1 MPSSNRRPRSVRPH
15 AGGGAVMLIG
25 GAEDKL
31 KTRRILSRFVKL
43 AGGAEAR
50 IVVVST
56 ASMLGEVTAET
67 YKAIFTELG
76 VAQVTGMRPQ
86 SRREAEDPQVAAM
99 LVEAT
104 GVFLTGGNQ
113 LRLTSIVA
121 GTRLDSGLHL
131 AHDRGA
137 VIAGTSAGASALA
150 GHMLAFGD
158 SGPTPRHGIVQLAAG
173 LGLVPNTVVDQ
184 HFEERM
190 RLGRLLS
197 AIAQSPSLIGIGLDE
212 DTAAIVTVDGRME
225 VIGRGAVTVV
235 DGSNMQTDA
244 YRLRRRRPMMISGA
258 ILHSIPSGYI
268 FDLRARQLASDEG
281 GVRIEREASE

>member
-1 MPSSNRRPRSVRPH
+1 
-15 AGGGAVMLIG
+15 MLIG

-31 KTRRILSRFVKL
+31 KTRRILSRFVRL

-56 ASMLGEVTAET
+56 ASMLGEVTTET

-86 SRREAEDPQVAAM
+86 SRREAEDPQVAAT

-197 AIAQSPSLIGIGLDE
+197 AIAQSLRSSGSVWTRTRPRSSPSTGGWRSSAGE
-212 DTAAIVTVDGRME
+212 PSPSWTGRTCRPTR
-225 VIGRGAVTVV
+225 IACGGAGR
-235 DGSNMQTDA
+235 
-244 YRLRRRRPMMISGA
+244 
-258 ILHSIPSGYI
+258 
-268 FDLRARQLASDEG
+268 
-281 GVRIEREASE
+281 

>member
-1 MPSSNRRPRSVRPH
+1 
-15 AGGGAVMLIG
+15 MLIG

-31 KTRRILSRFVKL
+31 KAKRILSRFVKL
-43 AGGAEAR
+43 AGGPEAH

-56 ASMLGEVTAET
+56 ASMLGDVTTESYT
-67 YKAIFTELG
+67 AIFTELG
-76 VAQVTGMRPQ
+76 AAHVSGMRPQ
-86 SRREAEDPQVAAM
+86 ERKEAEDPGVAAA

-137 VIAGTSAGASALA
+137 VVAGTSAGASALA
-150 GHMLAFGD
+150 GYMLAFGD

-173 LGLVPNTVVDQ
+173 LGLVPDIVVDQ
-184 HFEERM
+184 HFEQRT

-197 AIAQSPSLIGIGLDE
+197 AIAQSPSLMGIGLDE
-212 DTAAIVTVDGRME
+212 DTAAIVSVDRKME
-225 VIGRGAVTVV
+225 VMGRGAVTVV
-235 DGSNMQTDA
+235 DGSNMETDA
-244 YRLRRRRPMMISGA
+244 YRLQRRRPMMISGA
-258 ILHSIPSGYI
+258 ILHSIPSGYV
-268 FDLRARQLASDEG
+268 FDLRARALVSDEG
-281 GVRIEREASE
+281 GVGAQREASE

>member
-1 MPSSNRRPRSVRPH
+1 MPSAKRRHLSARPR
-15 AGGGAVMLIG
+15 AGAGAVMLIG

-31 KTRRILSRFVKL
+31 KTKRILSRFVKL
-43 AGGAEAR
+43 AGGPEAH

-56 ASMLGEVTAET
+56 ASMLGQVTTES
-67 YKAIFTELG
+67 YNAIFTELG
-76 VAQVTGMRPQ
+76 AARVTGMHPQ
-86 SRREAEDPQVAAM
+86 ARAEAEGPHVAAT

-173 LGLVPNTVVDQ
+173 LGLVPNVVVDQ

-197 AIAQSPSLIGIGLDE
+197 AIAQSPSLIGLGLDE
-212 DTAAIVTVDGRME
+212 DTAAIVSVDGQME
-225 VIGRGAVTVV
+225 VIGRGSVTVV
-235 DGSNMQTDA
+235 DGSNMHTDA
-244 YRLRRRRPMMISGA
+244 YRLRGRRPMMISGA

-268 FDLRARQLASDEG
+268 FDLRARALTSDGG
-281 GVRIEREASE
+281 GVGTEREASE

>member
-1 MPSSNRRPRSVRPH
+1 MPSSSRRQRPQLPH
-15 AGGGAVMLIG
+15 AGAGAVMLIG

-31 KTRRILSRFVKL
+31 KARRILSTFVRL
-43 AGGAEAR
+43 AGGPEAH

-56 ASMLGEVTAET
+56 ASMLGDVTTDT
-67 YKAIFTELG
+67 YKEIFTELG
-76 VAQVTGMRPQ
+76 AARVSGMRPKE
-86 SRREAEDPQVAAM
+86 RREAEDPKVAAT

-121 GTRLDSGLHL
+121 GTRLDSSLHL

-158 SGPTPRHGIVQLAAG
+158 SGATPRHGIVQLAAG
-173 LGLVPNTVVDQ
+173 LGLVPNIVVDQ
-184 HFEERM
+184 HFEERT

-212 DTAAIVTVDGRME
+212 DTAAIVSADRRME
-225 VIGRGAVTVV
+225 VLGRGAVTVV
-235 DGSNMQTDA
+235 DGSRMETDA
-244 YRLRRRRPMMISGA
+244 FRLRGRRPMMISGA
-258 ILHSIPSGYI
+258 ILHSIPSGYA
-268 FDLRARQLASDEG
+268 FDLRARTLVSDEG
-281 GVRIEREASE
+281 GTRTEREASE

>member
-1 MPSSNRRPRSVRPH
+1 
-15 AGGGAVMLIG
+15 MLIG
-25 GAEDKL
+25 GAEDKH
-31 KTRRILSRFVKL
+31 KTKRILSRFVKL
-43 AGGAEAR
+43 AGGPEAH

-56 ASMLGEVTAET
+56 ASTLGEVTTES

-76 VAQVTGMRPQ
+76 VSRVSGMHPQ
-86 SRREAEDPQVAAM
+86 ERREAEGPQVAAT
-99 LVEAT
+99 LIEAT

-158 SGPTPRHGIVQLAAG
+158 SGATPRHGIVQLAAG
-173 LGLVPNTVVDQ
+173 LGLIPNIVVDQ
-184 HFEERM
+184 HFEERT

-197 AIAQSPSLIGIGLDE
+197 AIAQSPSLTGIGLDE
-212 DTAAIVTVDGRME
+212 DTAAIVFADRQME

-244 YRLRRRRPMMISGA
+244 YRLRGRRPMMISGA

-268 FDLRARQLASDEG
+268 FDLRARALASDEG
-281 GVRIEREASE
+281 GARTEREASE